1 MSESWTVERPRV
13 IEVGGPQDRVR
24 ELRVRVVGG
33 RVDVVVGE
41 DGDGGATVD
50 VGVVRGRPL
59 EVSWRDGVLDVGH
72 PQLRWDSLLDRVR
85 GALGREDEVE
95 VTVTVPRQVALS
107 LGTVTADGF
116 VSGTAGNASVRTVS
130 GTLVLDGLR
139 GAVTA
144 RTVSGRIDVRDHEG
158 TFHGDSVSG
167 SLTVQGG
174 AIPRLH
180 GKTVSGE
187 IGVDLRSVASGANRT
202 PASVLDVTTVSG
214 DVTVRVPDDAGYDV
228 SAKSVSGRVVAGTSR
243 LGGSP
248 GQRGGRLRD
257 GDRAVRLVA
266 RTVSGDVTLV
276 RSSPRPR
283 SSPAPA

>member
-1 MSESWTVERPRV
+1 MGESWTVERPRV
-13 IEVGGPQDRVR
+13 IEVGGSHEHVREVRVR
-24 ELRVRVVGG
+24 LVAG
-33 RVDVVVGE
+33 RVDVVVAE
-41 DGDGGATVD
+41 DADGGATVD
-50 VGVVRGRPL
+50 VASVRGRPV

-85 GALGREDEVE
+85 GALTREDEVE
-95 VTVTVPRQVALS
+95 VTIAVPRDVALS

-116 VSGTAGNASVRTVS
+116 VSGTAGRADVRTVS

-139 GAVTA
+139 SDVTA

-167 SLTVQGG
+167 SLTVQGTR
-174 AIPRLH
+174 IPRLH

-187 IGVDLRSVASGANRT
+187 IGVDLRTVAGGATGT

-214 DVTVRVPDDAGYDV
+214 DVTVRVPGDVGYDV

-243 LGGSP
+243 MGGSP

-257 GDRAVRLVA
+257 GDGAVRLVA
-266 RTVSGDVTLV
+266 RTVSGDVTLL
-276 RSSPRPR
+276 R

>member
-1 MSESWTVERPRV
+1 MGESWTVEQPRV
-13 IEVGGPQDRVR
+13 IEVGGPEEQVR

-33 RVDVVVGE
+33 RVDVVV
-41 DGDGGATVD
+41 DDVADGGATVD
-50 VGVVRGRPL
+50 IAAVRGRPI
-59 EVSWRDGVLDVGH
+59 EVSWGDGVLDVGH
-72 PQLRWDSLLDRVR
+72 PQVTWDSLLERVR
-85 GALGREDEVE
+85 GALAREDEVE
-95 VTVTVPRQVALS
+95 VTITVPRQVALS

-144 RTVSGRIDVRDHEG
+144 RTVSGQIDVRDHEG
-158 TFHGDSVSG
+158 TFHGESVSG

-174 AIPRLH
+174 SIPRLH

-187 IGVDLRSVASGANRT
+187 IGIDLRSVAGGATRA

-214 DVTVRVPDDAGYDV
+214 DVTVRVPGDAGYDV

-257 GDRAVRLVA
+257 GDGAVRLVA
-266 RTVSGDVTLV
+266 RTVSGDVTLL
-276 RSSPRPR
+276 R
-283 SSPAPA
+283 SSPARA